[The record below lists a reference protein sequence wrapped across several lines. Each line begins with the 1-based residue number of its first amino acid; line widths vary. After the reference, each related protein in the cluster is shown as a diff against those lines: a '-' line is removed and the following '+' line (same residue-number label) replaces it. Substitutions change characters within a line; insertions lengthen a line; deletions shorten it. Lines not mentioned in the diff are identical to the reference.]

1 MQDLIH
7 SIYVVNEAGETL
19 TAINLGKFKM
29 DDALFGGFLSSI
41 QMYSQKVSGKE
52 VNELTLEDYRMMI
65 SKAGRVFLVTIHDE
79 NDKDAITANSR
90 VAEVLDG
97 LVNDIITDDTVVLL
111 KKAAKD
117 SAGGRNRANDWA
129 SKML

>member
-52 VNELTLEDYRMMI
+52 VNELSLEDYRMMI

>member
-1 MQDLIH
+1 MIH

-52 VNELTLEDYRMMI
+52 VNELSLEDYRMMI

>member
-1 MQDLIH
+1 
-7 SIYVVNEAGETL
+7 
-19 TAINLGKFKM
+19 
-29 DDALFGGFLSSI
+29 
-41 QMYSQKVSGKE
+41 MYSQKVSGKE
-52 VNELTLEDYRMMI
+52 VNELSLEDYRMMI

>member
-1 MQDLIH
+1 MIH

-52 VNELTLEDYRMMI
+52 VNELSLEDYRMMI

-111 KKAAKD
+111 KKAAED